1 MQVAFLGSA
10 ESWYYA
16 DLLRAAKV
24 DEELVAISYRD
35 LASRCGT
42 WSATQAAD
50 GDLSPAA
57 GLAAR
62 FSDGVRDLAAC
73 DAVLMR
79 TMPAGSLEQVIFR
92 MDVLGCYEQQGG
104 IVLNPPRAVEAAVDK
119 YLATCRLDL
128 AGIPVPRTVVCQH
141 VAEALQAFEQL
152 GGDVVV
158 KPLFGGEGRGLMR
171 LVSPELAERAF
182 KTLWQLDA
190 VLYLQEFIDH
200 DGFDIRVLLLGEEVF
215 AMRRCNDHDW
225 RTNVSRGART
235 EAMDLPGEL
244 LELARQAA
252 NVIQAPFA
260 GVDLLLGPDGK
271 PYVLEVNAVPG
282 WKALA
287 ATLDV
292 DIARCLWDYLAS
304 QVSQSPG

>member
-10 ESWYYA
+10 ESWYYS

-24 DEELVAISYRD
+24 GEELVAISYRE
-35 LASRCGT
+35 LMSRCGT
-42 WSATQAAD
+42 WPAAQAAD
-50 GDLSPAA
+50 EALQT
-57 GLAAR
+57 R
-62 FSDGVRDLAAC
+62 FSDGVQDLASC
-73 DAVLMR
+73 DAALMR
-79 TMPAGSLEQVIFR
+79 TMPPGSLEQVIFR

-119 YLATCRLDL
+119 YLATCRLDM
-128 AGIPVPRTVVCQH
+128 AGIPVPRTVVCQN
-141 VAEALQAFEQL
+141 VGEALHAFEQL

-171 LVSPELAERAF
+171 LESRELAERAF
-182 KTLWQLDA
+182 KTLRQLDA

-200 DGFDIRVLLLGEEVF
+200 DGFDIRVLLLGEQAF

-235 EAMDLPGEL
+235 EAMELPGEL

-252 NVIQAPFA
+252 NVIRAPFA

-287 ATLDV
+287 TTLNV
-292 DIARCLWDYLAS
+292 DIARCLWDYLAR
-304 QVSQSPG
+304 QVASGQGKLPG